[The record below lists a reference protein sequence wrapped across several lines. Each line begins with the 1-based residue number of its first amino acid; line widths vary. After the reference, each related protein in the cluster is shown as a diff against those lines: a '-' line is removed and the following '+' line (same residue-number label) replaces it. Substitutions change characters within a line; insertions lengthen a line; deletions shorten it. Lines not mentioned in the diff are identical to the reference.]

1 MMMSIASMTA
11 KTISAAIAKN
21 NIILITGI
29 EPIISPT
36 VNANA
41 IDKIN
46 MIASTQHPFFL
57 CLQPV

>member
-1 MMMSIASMTA
+1 MSMASMTA

-21 NIILITGI
+21 SIAPITGI
-29 EPIISPT
+29 DPIISPI

-46 MIASTQHPFFL
+46 MIASTQHLFFL

>member
-1 MMMSIASMTA
+1 MSITSMIA
-11 KTISAAIAKN
+11 KTIKAAIAKN
-21 NIILITGI
+21 IIVPNTGI
-29 EPIISPT
+29 DPIISPI

-46 MIASTQHPFFL
+46 MIVSTQHLFFL

>member
-1 MMMSIASMTA
+1 MSIASMTA

-21 NIILITGI
+21 NINPITGI
-29 EPIISPT
+29 EPIISPI

-46 MIASTQHPFFL
+46 MIASTQHLFFL

>member
-1 MMMSIASMTA
+1 MSIASMTA
-11 KTISAAIAKN
+11 KTIRAAIAKN
-21 NIILITGI
+21 SIAPITGI

-36 VNANA
+36 VNANRT
-41 IDKIN
+41 DKIN

>member
-1 MMMSIASMTA
+1 MSITSMTA
-11 KTISAAIAKN
+11 KTIRAAIAKN
-21 NIILITGI
+21 IIVPNTGI
-29 EPIISPT
+29 DPIISPI

-46 MIASTQHPFFL
+46 MIVSTQHLFFL

>member
-1 MMMSIASMTA
+1 MSMASMTA
-11 KTISAAIAKN
+11 KTIKAAIAKN
-21 NIILITGI
+21 SIKLSPGI

-41 IDKIN
+41 TDKIN

>member
-1 MMMSIASMTA
+1 MSIASMTA

-21 NIILITGI
+21 NIAPTTGI

-46 MIASTQHPFFL
+46 MIVSTQHLFFL